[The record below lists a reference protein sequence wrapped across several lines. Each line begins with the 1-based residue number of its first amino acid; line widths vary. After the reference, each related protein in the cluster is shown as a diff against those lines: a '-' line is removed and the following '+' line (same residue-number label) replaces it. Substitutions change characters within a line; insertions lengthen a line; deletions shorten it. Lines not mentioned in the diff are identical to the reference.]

1 MKRRIYKE
9 AVQLSAR
16 TGLPVQRYKN
26 MKIKCI
32 ALDLDRTTL
41 DSQGHLSEENRAAVE
56 SAAAAGV
63 HVVVAS
69 GRSLDSLP
77 AEITD
82 ITGVRYA
89 ITSNGAAVYDLRE
102 RKCLRQFKMTPES
115 VEDILWHT
123 EMERIKATYGE
134 AAEMSEIEV
143 PETEIYETEISYEAF
158 IDGRAFAESRYVAD
172 PVRFGAMPQ
181 AISYIQGT
189 RAPVEDMRT
198 FIRAHR
204 SELDCI
210 DLVVKSEDMKRRLW
224 KNLRENVR
232 DVYITSSVRQL
243 LEISHRDAGKESGAK
258 FLLEYLGLI
267 REELAAFGDGDNDS
281 GLLKFAG
288 IGFAVANASPE
299 CRDAADEIV
308 ASNDENGVAQGIQKI
323 LAMERIL

>member
-1 MKRRIYKE
+1 
-9 AVQLSAR
+9 
-16 TGLPVQRYKN
+16 
-26 MKIKCI
+26 MKIRCI

-41 DSQGHLSEENRAAVE
+41 DSQGHLSEENKRAIENAV
-56 SAAAAGV
+56 AAGV
-63 HVVVAS
+63 YVVVAS

-82 ITGVRYA
+82 ITGIRYA
-89 ITSNGAAVYDLRE
+89 ITSNGAAVYDLCE

-115 VEDILWHT
+115 AEDILRHT
-123 EMERIKATYGE
+123 EPERMKDAYGE
-134 AAEMSEIEV
+134 AAGMSEVEMSEI
-143 PETEIYETEISYEAF
+143 EISYEAF
-158 IDGRAFAESRYVAD
+158 IDGRAFAERRYVAD

-198 FIRAHR
+198 FIREHK

-210 DLVVKSEDMKRRLW
+210 DLVVKSEEMKNKLW
-224 KNLRENVR
+224 KNLRENVG

-258 FLLEYLGLI
+258 FLLEYLGLT

-281 GLLKFAG
+281 GLLKYAG

-308 ASNDENGVAQGIQKI
+308 ASNDENGVAQGINKI
-323 LAMERIL
+323 LAM

>member
-1 MKRRIYKE
+1 
-9 AVQLSAR
+9 
-16 TGLPVQRYKN
+16 

-41 DSQGHLSEENRAAVE
+41 DSQGHLSGENRRAIENAV
-56 SAAAAGV
+56 AAGV
-63 HVVVAS
+63 YVVVAS

-82 ITGVRYA
+82 IKGIRYA
-89 ITSNGAAVYDLRE
+89 ITSNGAAVYDLCE

-115 VEDILWHT
+115 AEDILRHT
-123 EMERIKATYGE
+123 EPERMKVAYGE
-134 AAEMSEIEV
+134 AAGMSEVEMSEI
-143 PETEIYETEISYEAF
+143 EISYEAF

-198 FIRAHR
+198 FICEHK

-210 DLVVKSEDMKRRLW
+210 DLVVKNEDMKRKLW

-258 FLLEYLGLI
+258 FLLEYLGLA
-267 REELAAFGDGDNDS
+267 REELAVFGDGDNDS
-281 GLLKFAG
+281 GLLKYAG

-308 ASNDENGVAQGIQKI
+308 ASNDDNGVAQGINKI
-323 LAMERIL
+323 LRKSGSGSL

>member
-1 MKRRIYKE
+1 
-9 AVQLSAR
+9 
-16 TGLPVQRYKN
+16 

-63 HVVVAS
+63 YVVVAS

-123 EMERIKATYGE
+123 ETERIKATYGE

-181 AISYIQGT
+181 AVPYIQST
-189 RAPVEDMRT
+189 RMPVEDMRT

>member
-1 MKRRIYKE
+1 
-9 AVQLSAR
+9 
-16 TGLPVQRYKN
+16 

-41 DSQGHLSEENRAAVE
+41 DSQGHLSEENRTAIE
-56 SAAAAGV
+56 SAVADGV

-82 ITGVRYA
+82 IKGIRYA
-89 ITSNGAAVYDLRE
+89 ITSNGAAVYDLSE

-115 VEDILWHT
+115 AEDILRHT
-123 EMERIKATYGE
+123 EPERMKVAYGE
-134 AAEMSEIEV
+134 AAGMSEVEMSEI
-143 PETEIYETEISYEAF
+143 EISYEAF

-189 RAPVEDMRT
+189 RMPVEDMRT
-198 FIRAHR
+198 FIHVHK

-210 DLVVKSEDMKRRLW
+210 DLVVKSEDMKRKLW
-224 KNLRENVR
+224 KNLRQNVR
-232 DVYITSSVRQL
+232 NVYITSSVRQL

-258 FLLEYLGLI
+258 FLLEYLGLA

-281 GLLKFAG
+281 GLLKYAG
-288 IGFAVANASPE
+288 IGFAVANASLE

-308 ASNDENGVAQGIQKI
+308 ASNDENGVAQGINKI
-323 LAMERIL
+323 LRKSGVGS

>member
-1 MKRRIYKE
+1 ME
-9 AVQLSAR
+9 
-16 TGLPVQRYKN
+16 
-26 MKIKCI
+26 IKCI

-41 DSQGHLSEENRAAVE
+41 DSQGHLSEENRTAIGRAA
-56 SAAAAGV
+56 SAGV

-77 AEITD
+77 AEITE
-82 ITGVRYA
+82 IPGVRYA
-89 ITSNGAAVYDLRE
+89 ITSNGAAVYDLCE

-115 VEDILWHT
+115 VEDILRHT
-123 EMERIKATYGE
+123 EQGRMK
-134 AAEMSEIEV
+134 IEYL
-143 PETEIYETEISYEAF
+143 EETEISYEAF

-181 AISYIQGT
+181 AIPYIQST
-189 RAPVEDMRT
+189 RRPIEDMRT
-198 FIRAHR
+198 FIREHK

-210 DLVVKSEDMKRRLW
+210 DLVVKSEEMKNKLW

-232 DVYITSSVRQL
+232 DVYITSSVKQL

-258 FLLEYLGLI
+258 FLLEYLGLT

-281 GLLKFAG
+281 GLLKYAG

-299 CRDAADEIV
+299 CREAADEIV
-308 ASNDENGVAQGIQKI
+308 ASNDEYGVAQGINKI
-323 LAMERIL
+323 LAM

>member
-1 MKRRIYKE
+1 
-9 AVQLSAR
+9 
-16 TGLPVQRYKN
+16 

-41 DSQGHLSEENRAAVE
+41 DSQGHLSGENRRAIENAV
-56 SAAAAGV
+56 AAGV
-63 HVVVAS
+63 YVVVAS

-82 ITGVRYA
+82 IKGIRYA
-89 ITSNGAAVYDLRE
+89 ITSNGAAVYDLCE

-115 VEDILWHT
+115 AEDILRHT
-123 EMERIKATYGE
+123 GPERMKVAYGE
-134 AAEMSEIEV
+134 AAGMSEVEMSEI
-143 PETEIYETEISYEAF
+143 EISYEAF

-198 FIRAHR
+198 FICEHK

-210 DLVVKSEDMKRRLW
+210 DLVVKNEDMKRKLW

-258 FLLEYLGLI
+258 FLLEYLGLA

-281 GLLKFAG
+281 GLLKYAG

-308 ASNDENGVAQGIQKI
+308 ASNDDNGVAQGINKI
-323 LAMERIL
+323 LRKSGSGSL

>member
-1 MKRRIYKE
+1 
-9 AVQLSAR
+9 
-16 TGLPVQRYKN
+16 

-41 DSQGHLSEENRAAVE
+41 DSQGHLSEENRTAIE
-56 SAAAAGV
+56 SAVADGV

-82 ITGVRYA
+82 IKGIRYA
-89 ITSNGAAVYDLRE
+89 ITSNGAAVYDLSE
-102 RKCLRQFKMTPES
+102 RKCLRQFKMTPAS
-115 VEDILWHT
+115 VEDILRH
-123 EMERIKATYGE
+123 MEPERVKDVYGNASE
-134 AAEMSEIEV
+134 ISEAEMSEI
-143 PETEIYETEISYEAF
+143 EISYEAF
-158 IDGRAFAESRYVAD
+158 IDGKAFAESRYVAD

-198 FIRAHR
+198 FICEHK

-210 DLVVKSEDMKRRLW
+210 DLVVKNEDMKRKLW
-224 KNLRENVR
+224 KNLQESVR

-258 FLLEYLGLI
+258 FLLEYLGLA

-281 GLLKFAG
+281 GLLKYAG

-308 ASNDENGVAQGIQKI
+308 ASNDENGVAQGINKI
-323 LAMERIL
+323 LRKSGIGSL

>member
-1 MKRRIYKE
+1 ME
-9 AVQLSAR
+9 
-16 TGLPVQRYKN
+16 
-26 MKIKCI
+26 IKCI

-41 DSQGHLSEENRAAVE
+41 DSQGHLSEENRTAIGRAA
-56 SAAAAGV
+56 SAGI

-77 AEITD
+77 AEITE
-82 ITGVRYA
+82 IPGVRYA
-89 ITSNGAAVYDLRE
+89 ITSNGAAVYDLCE

-115 VEDILWHT
+115 VEDILRHT
-123 EMERIKATYGE
+123 EQGRMK
-134 AAEMSEIEV
+134 IEYL
-143 PETEIYETEISYEAF
+143 EETEISYEAF

-181 AISYIQGT
+181 AISYIQST
-189 RAPVEDMRT
+189 RRPIEDMRT
-198 FIRAHR
+198 FIREHK

-210 DLVVKSEDMKRRLW
+210 DLVVKSEEMKNKLW

-232 DVYITSSVRQL
+232 DVYITSSVKQL

-258 FLLEYLGLI
+258 FLLEYLGLT

-281 GLLKFAG
+281 GLLKYAG

-299 CRDAADEIV
+299 CREAADEIV
-308 ASNDENGVAQGIQKI
+308 ASNDEYGVAQGINKI
-323 LAMERIL
+323 LAM

>member
-1 MKRRIYKE
+1 M
-9 AVQLSAR
+9 
-16 TGLPVQRYKN
+16 
-26 MKIKCI
+26 
-32 ALDLDRTTL
+32 
-41 DSQGHLSEENRAAVE
+41 
-56 SAAAAGV
+56 
-63 HVVVAS
+63 VVAS

-82 ITGVRYA
+82 IKGIRYA
-89 ITSNGAAVYDLRE
+89 ITSNGAAVYDLCE

-115 VEDILWHT
+115 AEDILRHT
-123 EMERIKATYGE
+123 EPERMKDAYGE
-134 AAEMSEIEV
+134 AAGMSEVEMSEI
-143 PETEIYETEISYEAF
+143 EISYEAF
-158 IDGRAFAESRYVAD
+158 IDGKAFAESRYVAD

-198 FIRAHR
+198 FICEHK

-210 DLVVKSEDMKRRLW
+210 DLVVKNEDMKHKLW

-258 FLLEYLGLI
+258 FLLEYLGLT

-281 GLLKFAG
+281 GLLKYAG
-288 IGFAVANASPE
+288 IGFAVANASLE

-308 ASNDENGVAQGIQKI
+308 ASNDDNGVAQGINKI
-323 LAMERIL
+323 LRKSGRGSL

>member
-1 MKRRIYKE
+1 MT
-9 AVQLSAR
+9 S
-16 TGLPVQRYKN
+16 
-26 MKIKCI
+26 
-32 ALDLDRTTL
+32 
-41 DSQGHLSEENRAAVE
+41 E
-56 SAAAAGV
+56 SA
-63 HVVVAS
+63 
-69 GRSLDSLP
+69 
-77 AEITD
+77 
-82 ITGVRYA
+82 
-89 ITSNGAAVYDLRE
+89 
-102 RKCLRQFKMTPES
+102 
-115 VEDILWHT
+115 EDILRHT
-123 EMERIKATYGE
+123 DPERMKDAYGE
-134 AAEMSEIEV
+134 AAGMSEIEMSEI
-143 PETEIYETEISYEAF
+143 EISYEAF

-198 FIRAHR
+198 FIREHK

-210 DLVVKSEDMKRRLW
+210 DLVVKSEDMKHKLW

-258 FLLEYLGLI
+258 FLLEYLGLT

-281 GLLKFAG
+281 GLLKYAG

-308 ASNDENGVAQGIQKI
+308 ASNDENGVAQGIHKI
-323 LAMERIL
+323 LAM